1 MRIVPDINTSVS
13 GLLWPGPSRRV
24 MVDAVAEQNAELLT
38 SPELI
43 ATFSD
48 VIRRQKFV
56 ERMKTLK
63 FSPEQLIDRF
73 AEIATVVT
81 PRPILAPQD
90 LRDLDDVAVLACAVT
105 AGADFIVSGDKDL
118 LALREFEGIPILTAI
133 NAARAL
139 GYPR

>member
-1 MRIVPDINTSVS
+1 MR
-13 GLLWPGPSRRV
+13 WRK
-24 MVDAVAEQNAELLT
+24 QNAELLT
-38 SPELI
+38 SPELV

-133 NAARAL
+133 NAARTL